1 MSGPID
7 RQVWTEVLRWLV
19 FVDQDIRV
27 IELVMAES
35 SPNYGPA
42 AFHCQQAA
50 EKMAKAVLV
59 ARGREVPKIHDMEVL
74 TGLVEEVDAEAAENL
89 RELASLSSWYIA
101 VRYPSVEAEFHPTS
115 EDVRLIVPLLKQ
127 MRQYIDTLAPKD

>member
-7 RQVWTEVLRWLV
+7 RRVWAEVLRWLA
-19 FVDQDIRV
+19 FVDQDMRV
-27 IELVMAES
+27 VEIVMAES

-50 EKMAKAVLV
+50 EKMAKALLV
-59 ARGREVPKIHDMEVL
+59 ARGSEVPKIHDLEVL
-74 TGLVEEVDAEAAENL
+74 TALVGEVDAEAAQNL

-101 VRYPSVEAEFHPTS
+101 VRYPSVEAEFPPTS
-115 EDVRLIVPLLKQ
+115 EDVRLIMPRLKQ
-127 MRQYIDTLAPKD
+127 LRQYIDTLAPKG